1 MDRMSPGAPA
11 SRAPASRG
19 TAAPPLAL
27 RNPSRVRLRVRFNE
41 TDLMGIV
48 HHASY
53 LSYMEVARVEWLR
66 RRGITYAAW
75 AESGLHL
82 PVVEVSL
89 KYRASSRF
97 DDELEIEVGL
107 GELRAASLRFDY
119 RIVRPKD
126 DRLCV
131 EGSTRLACVD
141 GNHALKRISPEMAE
155 VFARPEGGEDPRGG
169 ALASGGAPR

>member
-1 MDRMSPGAPA
+1 
-11 SRAPASRG
+11 
-19 TAAPPLAL
+19 
-27 RNPSRVRLRVRFNE
+27 
-41 TDLMGIV
+41 V

-89 KYRASSRF
+89 KYRAPSRF

-119 RIVRPKD
+119 RIARPKD
-126 DRLCV
+126 HRLCV

-141 GNHALKRISPEMAE
+141 ASHALKRISPEMAE
-155 VFARPEGGEDPRGG
+155 VFGRAEGDEDPREG
-169 ALASGGAPR
+169 ALAAGGTAR

>member
-1 MDRMSPGAPA
+1 MTQMQNNQSV
-11 SRAPASRG
+11 
-19 TAAPPLAL
+19 
-27 RNPSRVRLRVRFNE
+27 VRIRVRFHE

-66 RRGITYAAW
+66 RRGVTYAAW

-89 KYRASSRF
+89 KYRAPARF
-97 DDELEIEVGL
+97 DDEIDVETSL
-107 GELRAASLRFDY
+107 GEIRAASVRFDY
-119 RIVRPKD
+119 RITRASDAK
-126 DRLCV
+126 LCA

-141 GNHALKRISPEMAE
+141 ARHALRRISTDMAD
-155 VFARPEGGEDPRGG
+155 ALGRPERGAQAVAPLAGG
-169 ALASGGAPR
+169 

>member
-1 MDRMSPGAPA
+1 MPQSLEAP
-11 SRAPASRG
+11 STHGNLSIV
-19 TAAPPLAL
+19 
-27 RNPSRVRLRVRFNE
+27 RVRVRFDE

-75 AESGLHL
+75 AQSGLHL

-89 KYRASSRF
+89 KYRAPARF
-97 DDELEIEVGL
+97 DDEIDVETSLREI
-107 GELRAASLRFDY
+107 RAASVRFDY
-119 RIVRPKD
+119 RITRPSD
-126 DRLCV
+126 GTLCA

-141 GNHALKRISPEMAE
+141 ARHAIRRISPEMAD
-155 VFARPEGGEDPRGG
+155 VLAQPEKGQQ
-169 ALASGGAPR
+169 APAPTSP